1 MVVIFTLWRSRISLK
16 QVRENSYDR
25 AGGMGLFTV
34 ALDERLEC
42 DVAHG
47 PCHPIFRCNPEVRG
61 GSGGCD

>member
-1 MVVIFTLWRSRISLK
+1 MLVELRLVEQR
-16 QVRENSYDR
+16 YR

-34 ALDERLEC
+34 AHDERLEC

-47 PCHPIFRCNPEVRG
+47 PCHTIFRCNPEVRG